1 MSHPLSKGIPA
12 SCLQRGDA
20 ERAAFRAA
28 RIAEEAAEILGE
40 GSAADDD
47 QTPPRIRD
55 VSTEAAEAAEAKAE
69 AEDWQRRRVAQLDAA
84 RSA

>member
-40 GSAADDD
+40 GSAAEDD
-47 QTPPRIRD
+47 QTPPRIPD
-55 VSTEAAEAAEAKAE
+55 VSTEAAEAKAV